1 MGQKFCNGCGAAL
14 HEEMKFCEN
23 CGIPVNPPAP
33 EESQPHSS
41 AIPPQPVAFSADAPP
56 PPSSRFGK
64 LPIKIVAGIVIVLI
78 ISAVIIFVLL
88 PKISAS
94 PVRVS
99 TGKVP
104 ATGTTTLMTT
114 VPITTMATSI
124 APTPAPDPFPNALF
138 LKSALPFGEGK
149 IASEGTVYRVWI
161 NETYHWHNDMDN
173 KYYLQKP
180 KPGNKYLFVFVN
192 VFNKGDMRTW
202 PPNSGN
208 VVVNYNGQDYYPD
221 PTHYLPDKSSD
232 RKATAI
238 EVQEIQYF
246 SKLFG
251 SEYVEDFGYSHG
263 TELAYLYPGR
273 SNAIDGYIVFEV
285 PASLTPDKAYA
296 KIEFNGYQVGVW
308 KLG

>member
-1 MGQKFCNGCGAAL
+1 MGLKFCYSCGASL
-14 HEEMKFCEN
+14 SEEMKFCEN
-23 CGIPVNPPAP
+23 CGIPVDSPTP
-33 EESQPHSS
+33 EQSQPHSTS
-41 AIPPQPVAFSADAPP
+41 MLQQPVTISADPP
-56 PPSSRFGK
+56 PPPLSRFGK
-64 LPIKIVAGIVIVLI
+64 LPKKIIAGIIIILIIAVIMVFGFLPKMSGNLTRESPEKVSAAGTPTPMATVLI
-78 ISAVIIFVLL
+78 
-88 PKISAS
+88 
-94 PVRVS
+94 
-99 TGKVP
+99 
-104 ATGTTTLMTT
+104 TTES
-114 VPITTMATSI
+114 TSI
-124 APTPAPDPFPNALF
+124 APAPAPDPFPNALL
-138 LKSALPFGEGK
+138 LKSAFPFGEGK
-149 IASEGTVYRVWI
+149 IASEGTVYRVWM

-180 KPGNKYLFVFVN
+180 KPGNKYLFLFIN

-208 VVVNYNGQDYYPD
+208 VVVNYNGKEYYPD
-221 PTHYLPDKSSD
+221 PSHYLPDKSSD

-263 TELAYLYPGR
+263 MELAYLYPGR

-285 PASLTPDKAYA
+285 PASLALEKTYA